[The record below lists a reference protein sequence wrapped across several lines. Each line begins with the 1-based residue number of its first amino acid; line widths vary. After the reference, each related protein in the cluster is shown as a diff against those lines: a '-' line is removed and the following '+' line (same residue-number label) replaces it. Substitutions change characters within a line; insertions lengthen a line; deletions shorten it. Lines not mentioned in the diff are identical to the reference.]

1 MRIIA
6 ALAASAALASCA
18 TAPEPS
24 TRTAVAQ
31 RDYETLIAGKIQ
43 AAPLTCL
50 PGFER
55 FDMQVIDGR
64 TVAYS
69 LGNKSTYMVQLSQG
83 CGALGSGGYTL
94 VTRQLGGTGL
104 CRGDSASVVD
114 LASRTHA
121 GFCMVQQITPYNR
134 SGQAGAVA
142 EGRNDEAS

>member
-1 MRIIA
+1 MRGLAILVVA
-6 ALAASAALASCA
+6 VALGSCA

-24 TRTAVAQ
+24 TRTAAAQ
-31 RDYETLIAGKIQ
+31 RDFDALVAGKI
-43 AAPLTCL
+43 AAAALNCL
-50 PGFER
+50 PSFDQ
-55 FDMQVIDGR
+55 FDMQIIDGR

-69 LGNKSTYMVQLSQG
+69 LGSKTTYVVQLSQG

-94 VTRQLGGTGL
+94 VTRQLGNTGL

-134 SGQAGAVA
+134 SG
-142 EGRNDEAS
+142 

>member
-1 MRIIA
+1 VRRAPLILLCA
-6 ALAASAALASCA
+6 ALGSCA
-18 TAPEPS
+18 TRPEPD
-24 TRTAVAQ
+24 TRTAANQ
-31 RDYETLIAGKIQ
+31 RAFEALVAGKV
-43 AAPLTCL
+43 AGAPLSCL
-50 PGFER
+50 PSFDQ

-69 LGNKSTYMVQLSQG
+69 LGSKTTYMVQLTQG

-134 SGQAGAVA
+134 SG
-142 EGRNDEAS
+142 

>member
-1 MRIIA
+1 VRAVALITVAA
-6 ALAASAALASCA
+6 ALGSCAAGPEPGTRTADNQRAFEALVAGKAASAPLA
-18 TAPEPS
+18 
-24 TRTAVAQ
+24 
-31 RDYETLIAGKIQ
+31 
-43 AAPLTCL
+43 CL
-50 PGFER
+50 PSFER

-69 LGNKSTYMVQLSQG
+69 LGSKTTYMVQLSQG

-134 SGQAGAVA
+134 SG
-142 EGRNDEAS
+142 